1 MSQDQFHYLHG
12 HTNAQL
18 EEVLQKIEKITA
30 RGVPLSRHNTQLKQR
45 CLKVLNDRAAE
56 EAPSTQLLTAEKEYI
71 RLKEVEWAHR
81 IKMQQNALRIENIR
95 LEDAK
100 RKADMVNHPPHYTE
114 HPSGIECIEITR
126 HMSFN
131 LGNVVKYVWRA
142 DLKNG
147 IEDLEKAQFY
157 IKDEIA
163 KFKKEQSNGNNS
175 KTK

>member
-1 MSQDQFHYLHG
+1 MVLFDPHKMKD
-12 HTNAQL
+12 ADL
-18 EEVLQKIEKITA
+18 ETTIQNVEALTEPNDTDRSVRA
-30 RGVPLSRHNTQLKQR
+30 A
-45 CLKVLNDRAAE
+45 CLKVLNDRAAIKT
-56 EAPSTQLLTAEKEYI
+56 PPVLIEKGGTGPA
-71 RLKEVEWAHR
+71 RVLQDKEREMR
-81 IKMQQNALRIENIR
+81 
-95 LEDAK
+95 
-100 RKADMVNHPPHYTE
+100 ADMVNHPPHYTK